1 MDPPQP
7 KDDVLWGFIAK
18 AMWTGLLAYVVVL
31 CIAFLRDILRK
42 SRFFSRGSFHT
53 LAYARFSPFTWHAM
67 YLKIYRD
74 TYVFYVIEFLRLA
87 FNITVCVVYVIG
99 TYRRNVITYIAVV
112 QRVMAGFFIADL
124 TSQMWAAES
133 ALSCTSTI
141 PIFFDV
147 FSLPSLIMA
156 SGPNAYLNFAFLR
169 SIQSYVAFS
178 RLERRLF
185 VKVFSSKR
193 LFAKL
198 TLQCTTLFYA
208 LASGIQLLEVPGD
221 LLSVEFRDTW
231 FNYGDWNFFNSVYF
245 VIVTLST
252 VGYGDFSPSTVQ
264 GRIFT
269 VFMIIVGIVIFTS
282 VIGELV
288 EQSSRSR
295 GSGWFVKNPDTRHVI
310 VTGNPTLTD
319 LVLFVSEFY
328 SNSRESNSNAK
339 IVVLIEEPTWTDPE
353 WFQYIAKNS
362 FLQAR
367 LQFLVGSVRNP
378 LDLQRAR
385 LNSAD
390 AVFFLTSPS
399 SGNDPSKQD
408 TRTVMNILAVRNAR
422 TDIPVFAQTLLE
434 ESNLQTNVAL
444 RTPTSYTKGTYYRN
458 TKAMRKGAS
467 YQGLFHAVLQ
477 AECHDLPKA
486 HLKKGRECIEDIL
499 AHYNNTREEEYAVTN
514 EGKEADLERS
524 RLICL
529 QATHMALISGNI
541 KVNGVGTLLSNMY
554 LDVQAEKPSPDDPS
568 WLWEYHMG
576 ATCTLEY
583 AIIPEMLNG
592 VPVREIA
599 LELFHV
605 GLVLVGT
612 SDARHIRLNPLLDT
626 DKFLRRGDIGVF
638 LTYHH
643 QDYVTAALY
652 LVTARYYRGELRH
665 PLLPSSSSGDDVSGT
680 IVSLDAMNPKDSATG
695 KPLGNGD
702 VDIVHHARSE
712 GKVQSRGVVREAA
725 ASSPALHVAFSGN
738 SLQIGAGENEGDILG
753 GNLLESQKSFLN
765 EKCSDGYMPDALA
778 GHVIVAMEG
787 DAPLGNL
794 PLFLK
799 NLWRNDKRRSM
810 RKARKAR
817 VVVIHPSISD
827 QYREMFAHHER
838 KSLFFIEGSPAS
850 GETWKRAKLK
860 TAKSVATMADYT
872 QPWNVSDAR
881 TIFMLLTLDVNTGND
896 HDVFICSELIDEK
909 SLEFLREPTH
919 PRRRGAMLG
928 EASMRTVI
936 SSLNGN
942 LSPVPVQSPTASNEV
957 RVLRQGG
964 TSRDASTGAQSRSV
978 AFRDGEKESPEGS
991 VKPTGTPGQTLGQPS
1006 QAEDVQVT
1014 LQDVTPEEA
1023 TNLVNNPAT
1032 AVRPGSNPTVS
1043 KIRSFKNSVMAVTSG
1058 GSQVSVRSG
1067 EPKEA
1072 KEPREARERRG
1083 TNPMTTMMEAHNN
1096 SGNNPG
1102 TGVDPADK
1110 PGAARARRGSLFSR
1124 SRYASGELLVHS
1136 SALTLLVRE
1145 YVEPGFANFYT
1156 DLLGTVQP
1164 TPGLKIR
1171 LVRIPKSL
1179 FTAGRGVIFKK
1190 DRPLV
1195 PYNTVFKSLVR
1206 HGATPLGIYRSGNA
1220 PALIPTKNR
1229 HRRGPAILEQLEPY
1243 WKSFEEEDVSPGTTR
1258 KKTSFL
1264 GALFGLVRDVVPYN
1278 MREAQGREEINGGRR
1293 SRSSSDE
1300 DFDSDFES
1308 SDDDSAQEAN
1318 GKGTGIKKNNANSGR
1333 EEADAKKVAESR
1345 VSAEGKK
1352 SDVLKR
1358 ISISS
1363 PRGGELI
1370 AKFLGNGEESFEVP
1384 GQTKYKERP
1393 VTDNLLPYVYTMP
1406 DPNTLCAET
1415 DGIYILCH
1423 PSLELSEKW
1432 TETVAN
1438 NNDNE
1443 SRES

>member
-1 MDPPQP
+1 MDPPEP
-7 KDDVLWGFIAK
+7 KDGVLWGFIAK
-18 AMWTGLLAYVVVL
+18 AMWTGLVAYLVVL
-31 CIAFLRDILRK
+31 CVAFLRDIFRK
-42 SRFFSRGSFHT
+42 SRTFSRSSIHA
-53 LAYARFSPFTWHAM
+53 LAYSRFSPFTWHAM

-74 TYVFYVIEFLRLA
+74 TIVFYIIEALRLA

-99 TYRRNVITYIAVV
+99 TYRRNVITYIAIV

-124 TSQMWAAES
+124 ASQTWAAES
-133 ALSCTSTI
+133 ALSSTSTI
-141 PIFFDV
+141 ATFFDV
-147 FSLPSLIMA
+147 FSLPSLVMA

-169 SIQSYVAFS
+169 SIQSYIAFS
-178 RLERRLF
+178 RLEKRLF

-231 FNYGDWNFFNSVYF
+231 FRYGDWNFFNSVYF

-264 GRIFT
+264 GRVFT
-269 VFMIIVGIVIFTS
+269 VFMIIVGIVIFTT
-282 VIGELV
+282 VIGQLV

-328 SNSRESNSNAK
+328 SDSRESNATAK

-378 LDLQRAR
+378 VDLQRAR

-399 SGNDPSKQD
+399 SGEDPSKQD

-422 TDIPVFAQTLLE
+422 TDIPVFAQTLLD

-444 RTPTSYTKGTYYRN
+444 KTPASFTKGTYHRN

-477 AECHDLPKA
+477 AEFHDLPKA
-486 HLKKGRECIEDIL
+486 HLSKGRYCLNDVL
-499 AHYNNTREEEYAVTN
+499 AHYNETREEEDAITG
-514 EGKEADLERS
+514 EGKESDLERS

-541 KVNGVGTLLSNMY
+541 KVNGIGTLLSNMY
-554 LDVQAEKPSPDDPS
+554 LDVQAEKPAPDDPS

-576 ATCTLEY
+576 AACSLEY
-583 AIIPEMLNG
+583 AIIPERLNG
-592 VPVREIA
+592 VPVQEIA
-599 LELFHV
+599 MELFHV

-612 SDARHIRLNPLLDT
+612 SDARHISLNPVLDT
-626 DKFLRRGDIGVF
+626 DKFLRGGDIGMF

-643 QDYVTAALY
+643 QDYVTAALH
-652 LVTARYYRGELRH
+652 LVTARYHRGELRH
-665 PLLPSSSSGDDVSGT
+665 PLLPSSSSGDVTGA
-680 IVSLDAMNPKDSATG
+680 VLSLDAMKPIHADTG
-695 KPLGNGD
+695 KAQGNGD
-702 VDIVHHARSE
+702 LDSARPASSE
-712 GKVQSRGVVREAA
+712 GEVQSASAVRWAA
-725 ASSPALHVAFSGN
+725 ASSPELHVAYSGN
-738 SLQIGAGENEGDILG
+738 SLQTGPGEREDDILG
-753 GNLLESQKSFLN
+753 ANLLESENSFLS
-765 EKCSDGYMPDALA
+765 EKCSDGYMPDSLA

-799 NLWRNDKRRSM
+799 NLWRKDKRRST

-827 QYREMFAHHER
+827 QYREVFAQHEK
-838 KSLFFIEGSPAS
+838 KSLFFIEGSPSS

-872 QPWNVSDAR
+872 QPWSVSDAR
-881 TIFMLLTLDVNTGND
+881 TIFMLLTLDVNTAND
-896 HDVFICSELIDEK
+896 HDVFICSELVDEK

-919 PRRRGAMLG
+919 PRRRGAKLG
-928 EASMRTVI
+928 EASLRTVA

-942 LSPVPVQSPTASNEV
+942 QPPLPAQTPVASHEV
-957 RVLRQGG
+957 PLLRQGG
-964 TSRDASTGAQSRSV
+964 TSRDASTGVQSRSV
-978 AFRDGEKESPEGS
+978 AFRDVERENAESGI
-991 VKPTGTPGQTLGQPS
+991 KPTGTPGQSS
-1006 QAEDVQVT
+1006 QAEDVQT
-1014 LQDVTPEEA
+1014 SQGATPEESS
-1023 TNLVNNPAT
+1023 NFINNP
-1032 AVRPGSNPTVS
+1032 S
-1043 KIRSFKNSVMAVTSG
+1043 KMRSFKNSVMAVTSG
-1058 GSQVSVRSG
+1058 GSQISVRSG

-1072 KEPREARERRG
+1072 KEHKG
-1083 TNPMTTMMEAHNN
+1083 TNPVTTMMEAHNIV
-1096 SGNNPG
+1096 GDKAV

-1124 SRYASGELLVHS
+1124 SRYASGELLIHS
-1136 SALTLLVRE
+1136 SAITLLVRE
-1145 YVEPGFANFYT
+1145 YVEPGFANFYA

-1179 FTAGRGVIFKK
+1179 FTAGRGVIFKQ

-1195 PYNTVFKSLVR
+1195 PYNTVFRSLIR

-1229 HRRGPAILEQLEPY
+1229 HRRGPAILEELEPY
-1243 WKSFEEEDVSPGTTR
+1243 WKSFEEEDVSSGSSS
-1258 KKTSFL
+1258 KKSFL
-1264 GALFGLVRDVVPYN
+1264 GAFFGLVRDIVPHN
-1278 MREAQGREEINGGRR
+1278 MREAQGRDEINGGRR
-1293 SRSSSDE
+1293 SRSTTDD
-1300 DFDSDFES
+1300 DFDTDFES
-1308 SDDDSAQEAN
+1308 TDDDSTQEVN
-1318 GKGTGIKKNNANSGR
+1318 GKGTGAEKKN
-1333 EEADAKKVAESR
+1333 AESGGEEVR
-1345 VSAEGKK
+1345 VKKAGEGRMSSEGKK
-1352 SDVLKR
+1352 TDVRKR
-1358 ISISS
+1358 LSLSS

-1370 AKFLGNGEESFEVP
+1370 AKFLGNGDESFEVP

-1393 VTDNLLPYVYTMP
+1393 VTQNLLPYVYTMP

-1438 NNDNE
+1438 NTDNE
-1443 SRES
+1443 SGGS